1 VEALVSKIFNRNT
14 FRLVAA
20 LAIPLLLYS
29 FWRYANEKATTMVG
43 STTEEI
49 KHHPNT
55 DKVTVSDYNLKEVN
69 DANQMKWLLAAK
81 TGVVDPVTKDVNL
94 STVHVDY
101 FDTNGALKMRL
112 TAPTGIAN
120 ENTKMTK
127 LLSSKSQKVE
137 CEGEGG
143 KAKLLAYQV
152 ELKNK
157 NQFLATGGVNIVW
170 PGVAKVVGNQAEGSL
185 KNTDL
190 KNFKIVGNTHAWI
203 GGNQ

>member
-1 VEALVSKIFNRNT
+1 MQALVARIFNPKVYR
-14 FRLVAA
+14 FIAA
-20 LAIPLLLYS
+20 LAIPLLLFS

-43 STTEEI
+43 QTKADLKTRT
-49 KHHPNT
+49 NQ
-55 DKVTVSDYNLKEVN
+55 DKITVEDYTLKEVN
-69 DANQMKWLLAAK
+69 DSNEMKWLLVAK
-81 TGVVDPVTKDVNL
+81 SGVVDPVTKDVNL

-101 FDTNGALKMRL
+101 YDGQTLKMRL

-127 LLSSKSQKVE
+127 LLSSKNQKVE
-137 CEGEGG
+137 CDGEGG

-170 PGVAKVVGNQAEGSL
+170 PGVAKVSGNVAEGSL
-185 KNTDL
+185 KSTDL

>member
-1 VEALVSKIFNRNT
+1 
-14 FRLVAA
+14 VAA

-29 FWRYANEKATTMVG
+29 FWRYANEKATTMVHD
-43 STTEEI
+43 TKDEI
-49 KHHPNT
+49 AHHPNT
-55 DKVTVSDYNLKEVN
+55 DKVTVQDYNLKEVN

-101 FDTNGALKMRL
+101 FDTSGAIKMRL
-112 TAPTGIAN
+112 TAPTGVAN

-143 KAKLLAYQV
+143 KAKLMAYQV

-203 GGNQ
+203 GGSQ

>member
-1 VEALVSKIFNRNT
+1 MEALVSRIFSGKT
-14 FRLVAA
+14 FRFIAA

-43 STTEEI
+43 QTRGELS
-49 KHHPNT
+49 HRPNQ
-55 DKVTVSDYNLKEVN
+55 DKVTVEDYSLKEVN
-69 DANQMKWLLAAK
+69 DSNQMKWLLFAK

-101 FDTNGALKMRL
+101 FDNGAVKMRL

-127 LLSSKSQKVE
+127 LMSSKSQKVE

-170 PGVAKVVGNQAEGSL
+170 PGVAKVSGNQAEGSL